1 MRRREFIT
9 LFFGTAAMWP
19 LGARAQQPRMQVVGF
34 LNSASPRNYESNVN
48 AFREGLANTGYVE
61 GRNVTIEYRWAES
74 RLDRLPALAICS
86 YPIAARWSSLRRQAN
101 TTGP

>member
-19 LGARAQQPRMQVVGF
+19 LAARAQQPGMQVVGF

-48 AFREGLANTGYVE
+48 AFREGLANAGYV
-61 GRNVTIEYRWAES
+61 AEMS
-74 RLDRLPALAICS
+74 RS
-86 YPIAARWSSLRRQAN
+86 NIAGQKVDWTDCQRSPP
-101 TTGP
+101 T